1 MHLLVQI
8 DPAMNLKDKFM
19 KEKIKKLYSFVVK
32 SNITLGIII
41 FIACLLLGGVVSIFY
56 VLSTSMIQILIFLI
70 LFSYVLT
77 LILLYIFSN
86 SFKDYI
92 NQRATSITVIFL
104 MAPIIIF
111 SFQLILQTFLSTLEA
126 EMGIKQSTH
135 YNYELLKIVKVEME
149 NNPGVII
156 WSDFDSSVYLK
167 YLDYILKNY
176 SEECRGK
183 YLTAIYEINQFN
195 NIGKLNREL
204 PIAKIQSLASAI
216 QVREYLEV
224 VKELAPV
231 QARLISDIELDL
243 SFVMNHC
250 QDLKQR

>member
-1 MHLLVQI
+1 
-8 DPAMNLKDKFM
+8 M
-19 KEKIKKLYSFVVK
+19 KEKFKKIYSLVVK

-56 VLSTSMIQILIFLI
+56 VLSTSMVQILIFLI

-77 LILLYIFSN
+77 LILLYIFST

-92 NQRATSITVIFL
+92 NQRAASITVVFL

-111 SFQLILQTFLSTLEA
+111 SFQLILQTFSSTLEA

-135 YNYELLKIVKVEME
+135 YNYELLKIVRVEIE
-149 NNPGVII
+149 SDPNVII
-156 WSDFDSSVYLK
+156 WSDFDSGIYQK

-176 SEECRGK
+176 SEECAGK
-183 YLTAIYEINQFN
+183 YLTTIYEINQFN

-204 PIAKIQSLASAI
+204 LIAKIQSLASTI
-216 QVREYLEV
+216 QVREYLELV
-224 VKELAPV
+224 NDLV
-231 QARLISDIELDL
+231 QDQVRLISDIESDL